1 MAVASGAGP
10 RQVRHVITIEGEL
23 TMRTLRT
30 VLAALIAALLVVGAL
45 STSAGAGSLPK
56 RIIDEVPPKT
66 KQVSYNAFKLK
77 GTVMEP
83 QLDGTLLPYA
93 EQKVKILKKKCGT
106 CKWKTVKKV
115 KTNDS
120 GVFKTRI
127 YAPDKGR
134 WKWRSKVD
142 HSNGFGN
149 TKGKVWTLYFD

>member
-1 MAVASGAGP
+1 
-10 RQVRHVITIEGEL
+10 
-23 TMRTLRT
+23 MRTFRT
-30 VLAALIAALLVVGAL
+30 VLAALVAALLVTGVLVTGA
-45 STSAGAGSLPK
+45 SAGSKPK
-56 RIIDEVPPKT
+56 RVIEEVPPRT

-83 QLDGTLLPYA
+83 QVDGTLLPYA
-93 EQKVKILKKKCGT
+93 NQKVKILKKKCGS

-115 KTNDS
+115 KTNDR

-127 YAPDKGR
+127 YAPERGR

-142 HSNGFGN
+142 HSNGFAN

>member
-1 MAVASGAGP
+1 
-10 RQVRHVITIEGEL
+10 
-23 TMRTLRT
+23 MRTLRT
-30 VLAALIAALLVVGAL
+30 VLAALVAALLVAGVL
-45 STSAGAGSLPK
+45 SASASAGSQPK
-56 RIIDEVPPKT
+56 RIIDEIPPDT

-93 EQKVKILKKKCGT
+93 NQQVKILKKKCGT
-106 CKWKTVKKV
+106 CKWKTVKKI

-127 YAPDKGR
+127 YAPERGR

-142 HSNGFGN
+142 RSNGFSS
-149 TKGKVWTLYFD
+149 TKGKVWTLYFK

>member
-1 MAVASGAGP
+1 
-10 RQVRHVITIEGEL
+10 
-23 TMRTLRT
+23 MRKFRA
-30 VLAALIAALLVVGAL
+30 VLAVLVAALLVGGVLAAGA
-45 STSAGAGSLPK
+45 TAGSLPK
-56 RIIDEVPPKT
+56 RIIDEVPPGT

-83 QLDGTLLPYA
+83 QADGTLLPYA
-93 EQKVKILKKKCGT
+93 NQKVKILKKKCGS

-115 KTNDS
+115 RTNEA
-120 GVFKTRI
+120 GAYKTRI
-127 YAPDKGR
+127 YAPEKGR